1 MIELKQV
8 SKIYKAKSGETAA
21 LRKISI
27 KFAET
32 GLNFILGKS
41 GSGKSTLLNLIGG
54 LDRPTSGTIWIDG
67 KNSTAFTESEMDAYR
82 NSCVG
87 FVFQEYNLIE
97 NHTVGFNITLAMEL
111 LGKKAERGEVDV
123 LLRKIGLVDE
133 DGETLYGRYV
143 NELSGGQKQRV
154 AIARSLIK
162 NPKIILAAE
171 PTGALDSETGRELYE
186 LLKEISL
193 QKTVI
198 VVTHDRA
205 GAEEFGDRIIELS
218 DGKIISDTAT
228 EVNSKGNGVAEY
240 QKSRLPFCRVLLM
253 GAEGIKA
260 GPMRF
265 LLSVFL
271 TAITLILFGFAY

>member
-143 NELSGGQKQRV
+143 NELSG
-154 AIARSLIK
+154 K
-162 NPKIILAAE
+162 N
-171 PTGALDSETGRELYE
+171 SE
-186 LLKEISL
+186 
-193 QKTVI
+193 
-198 VVTHDRA
+198 
-205 GAEEFGDRIIELS
+205 
-218 DGKIISDTAT
+218 
-228 EVNSKGNGVAEY
+228 
-240 QKSRLPFCRVLLM
+240 
-253 GAEGIKA
+253 
-260 GPMRF
+260 
-265 LLSVFL
+265 
-271 TAITLILFGFAY
+271 

>member
-154 AIARSLIK
+154 AIARTLIK
-162 NPKIILAAE
+162 KPNVILADE

-186 LLKEISL
+186 LLKEISVY
-193 QKTVI
+193 KTVI

-228 EVNSKGNGVAEY
+228 
-240 QKSRLPFCRVLLM
+240 
-253 GAEGIKA
+253 
-260 GPMRF
+260 
-265 LLSVFL
+265 
-271 TAITLILFGFAY
+271 